1 MRYSGRKTKYGILA
15 ACMLGACAV
24 IFSGCGS
31 RSVTRL
37 EPEEAMDLSGRWN
50 DGDSRRVSQSMIEQ
64 ILSGRWIS
72 RHREKTGRDPV
83 VIVGEVRNLTLEH
96 INPGTFTKD
105 LEQALINSGT
115 VGVVASA
122 GERQELRQER
132 EDARKWASLR
142 RNREV
147 AGETGADYILKG
159 VMSSILDEEGG
170 RRIVFYQ
177 VDLSLIDLEDNTII
191 WAGQE
196 RIRKYIRRPLF
207 TF

>member
-1 MRYSGRKTKYGILA
+1 MRHLGQQKKYRVWA
-15 ACMLGACAV
+15 ASMLCVCAV

-50 DGDSRRVSQSMIEQ
+50 DGDSRRVAQSMIEQ

-96 INPGTFTKD
+96 INSGTFTKD
-105 LEQALINSGT
+105 LEQALINSGM
-115 VGVVASA
+115 VGVVATA
-122 GERQELRQER
+122 DEREELREER
-132 EDARKWASLR
+132 EDAHKWASLR
-142 RNREV
+142 RSREV
-147 AGETGADYILKG
+147 TGETGADYILKG
-159 VMSSILDEEGG
+159 VMSSIIDEEGG

-177 VDLSLIDLEDNTII
+177 VDLSLIDIEDNTII
-191 WAGQE
+191 WGGQK